1 MYFGDWVLKLLNC
14 IAWRLNSGVGPLT
27 AAAPPS
33 LSYLL
38 DPDLSEKWFFEKPSS
53 GPLVK
58 QYHNKYYPFRDRH
71 DYAMG
76 LWFRKHCNDSQV
88 NSYFAASLGEHLS
101 FQSAQE
107 LRQKREERQRWK
119 ATH

>member
-53 GPLVK
+53 GPLVINKKKSIKIFDNLINDIIK
-58 QYHNKYYPFRDRH
+58 QNKRV
-71 DYAMG
+71 
-76 LWFRKHCNDSQV
+76 KKS
-88 NSYFAASLGEHLS
+88 S
-101 FQSAQE
+101 
-107 LRQKREERQRWK
+107 KK
-119 ATH
+119 T